1 MVMKYI
7 EYILADKIGPHT
19 DREKKKKKNLNL
31 SISYNSVSQPV
42 LSTGILKSMLICGT
56 PKILIMKKYMKRMC
70 IIFNQNMPLKPKNKS
85 LL

>member
-19 DREKKKKKNLNL
+19 ERKKKKKLNL

-42 LSTGILKSMLICGT
+42 LSTGILKSMLIICGT
-56 PKILIMKKYMKRMC
+56 PKITIMKKYMKRMG
-70 IIFNQNMPLKPKNKS
+70 IIFNRNMPLKPKNKS